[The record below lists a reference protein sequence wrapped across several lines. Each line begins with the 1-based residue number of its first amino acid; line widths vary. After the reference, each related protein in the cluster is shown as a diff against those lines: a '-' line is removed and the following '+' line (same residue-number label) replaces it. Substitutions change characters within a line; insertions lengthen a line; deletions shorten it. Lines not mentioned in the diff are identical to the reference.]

1 MSIGYIKLHRSLLN
15 WQHWDDKNTTR
26 LLTFLLVKVN
36 YERKMW
42 KGIEIPPGSTVSSYE
57 KLAIATGLTV
67 SQIRRSLIVLEND
80 NQINRKTTN
89 KNQLISLIK
98 WGELQIEEK
107 KTASKRQSNTQLKDR
122 ETTTTKEDILLHN
135 ISEETKKERIND
147 RKLKFA
153 DTLKPFLVVYGKEL
167 LNDFYFYWSEPNQSN
182 TKMRF
187 EMQKTWSIELR
198 LKTWS
203 KNDKNFVA
211 KKDVKPYNPR
221 S

>member
-1 MSIGYIKLHRSLLN
+1 MSIGYIKLHRSLLE
-15 WQHWDDKNTTR
+15 WQHWDDHNTTR
-26 LLTFLLVKVN
+26 LLIYLLVKVN
-36 YERKMW
+36 YENKKW
-42 KGIEIPPGSTVSSYE
+42 KGIDIKAGSVVTSYE
-57 KLAIATGLTV
+57 KLSIAVGLSI

-80 NQINRKTTN
+80 KQIDRKTTN

-107 KTASKRQSNTQLKDR
+107 KTAGKRQTNTQLKDR

-135 ISEETKKERIND
+135 ISEETKKERMNE

-153 DTLKPFLVVYGKEL
+153 DTLKPFLSVYGKDL

-198 LKTWS
+198 LKKWS
-203 KNDKNFVA
+203 NNDKNFIS